1 MPSEETLQLVLLNIA
16 LVVMSIGLIVN
27 TLRLKRTRKE
37 LSQLRQQSARIP
49 PNQESQMSTED
60 QRLSE

>member
-1 MPSEETLQLVLLNIA
+1 MPSEETFLWVLLNFA
-16 LVVMSIGLIVN
+16 LVVMGIGFVVN

-49 PNQESQMSTED
+49 LNQES
-60 QRLSE
+60 RLSTDHLRQPE